1 MSIPFVDVTDGT
13 VATAASM
20 NSNFA
25 LINDKLDAAG
35 GDGLEA
41 AEMKAK
47 WYRSQMVFTVAAPAN
62 DAVFDFGKI
71 MVPPIAQYAVVEG
84 LSVGVEAIASGSVKC
99 SVLVNGSIVGG
110 SVTVTAA
117 AGVTLVFD
125 SLAAT
130 TIAASQS
137 IKIQQTSNAYTGV
150 TNLTVCLFL
159 KQIDK
164 EA

>member
-1 MSIPFVDVTDGT
+1 MSILFVDVTDGT
-13 VATAASM
+13 TATAASM

-25 LINDKLDAAG
+25 LINDKLNGVPG
-35 GDGLEA
+35 GNGLEA

-110 SVTVTAA
+110 SVTADTAA
-117 AGVTLVFD
+117 TPVFD